1 VEVKRGMPGNAEL
14 IANFISTVTGN
25 PVSRMDIML
34 AFGQK
39 SYLFAEDGQGNQL
52 GVMGWQVENL
62 ITRVDEIHLKPDF
75 PPEPIVFPLVTAIEE
90 ASMDLQSEVSYIFLS
105 GDASEAVVQAF
116 VDMGY
121 IVTTVSDIKIPAWRE
136 AVQEIVAAGAAEF
149 KILTKKLRED
159 RVLQPL

>member
-1 VEVKRGMPGNAEL
+1 MPGNAEL
-14 IANFISTVTGN
+14 IANFITNITGK

-39 SYLFAEDGQGNQL
+39 SYLFAEDGQGNHV

-62 ITRVDEIHLKPDF
+62 ITRTDEIHLKPDF
-75 PPEPIVFPLVTAIEE
+75 PPEPIVAPLVTAIEE

-105 GDASEAVVQAF
+105 SDSGDAVVQAF
-116 VDMGY
+116 QNEGY
-121 IVTTVSDIKIPAWRE
+121 ALTLVKDIKIPAWRE
-136 AVQEIVAAGAAEF
+136 AVQEIVAASDAEF